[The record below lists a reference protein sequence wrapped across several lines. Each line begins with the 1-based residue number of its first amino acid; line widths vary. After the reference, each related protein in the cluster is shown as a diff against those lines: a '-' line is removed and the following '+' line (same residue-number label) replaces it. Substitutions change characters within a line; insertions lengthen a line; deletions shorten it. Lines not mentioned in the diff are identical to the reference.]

1 MKNQSISSTPSTS
14 EVCVYKFKSWKLAT
28 KKTDCKGSSVTVQ
41 VYQITVTLQVVIQ
54 WLNRPLKNPK
64 RLWQEQTQSCNRET
78 PNVGKPFGNFVA
90 FLWKQLYNRVPWG
103 RMLAGSP
110 LANCL
115 NLHASWSSE
124 SPCQVK
130 RFRAPK
136 KTNQL
141 HITGSKGVFVVGHGD
156 WVTWDVVYISSRIY
170 DLSILAT

>member
-14 EVCVYKFKSWKLAT
+14 EVCVYKYKSWKLAT

-64 RLWQEQTQSCNRET
+64 RLWQERAQSCNRET

-90 FLWKQLYNRVPWG
+90 FLWKQLYNRVPSG

-110 LANCL
+110 LAKLPQFACIVIFWIAL
-115 NLHASWSSE
+115 SSQE
-124 SPCQVK
+124 
-130 RFRAPK
+130 
-136 KTNQL
+136 
-141 HITGSKGVFVVGHGD
+141 
-156 WVTWDVVYISSRIY
+156 ISSAEKNVSTSYHR
-170 DLSILAT
+170 